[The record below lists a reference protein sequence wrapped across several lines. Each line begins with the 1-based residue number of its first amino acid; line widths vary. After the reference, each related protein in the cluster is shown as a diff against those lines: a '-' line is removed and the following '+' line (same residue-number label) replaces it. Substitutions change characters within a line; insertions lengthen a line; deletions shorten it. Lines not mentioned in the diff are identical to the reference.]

1 MRCTSGWCLAIAT
14 PRCSSS
20 VVLPALGGETMS
32 PRWPRPMG
40 AIRSI
45 TRRLVSAPGA
55 SPARRNGSLRVDR
68 GQVLEVRQR
77 PVLLGRETARLL
89 NLYQD
94 AASATTVTGQAD
106 DLRSVAQA
114 EVPRDLRRNHDVV
127 TRRKVVLGCLPQE
140 PAGALIQIHDACDL
154 CGRACRRDRNLS
166 RVPRSALPLLMRL
179 LGPVRPVVTM
189 VSMAPRVPRAV
200 PHGRPALRELSINSS
215 SSRTIACSNGP
226 RKPFRVFRPGAAD
239 AG

>member
-1 MRCTSGWCLAIAT
+1 MHFGM
-14 PRCSSS
+14 
-20 VVLPALGGETMS
+20 VLGDRHSQVLEQ
-32 PRWPRPMG
+32 
-40 AIRSI
+40 
-45 TRRLVSAPGA
+45 RRLAGLGRRDDEAALAPADGRDQVDHA
-55 SPARRNGSLRVDR
+55 QARLRAGRVARQTERLVRVDR
-68 GQVLEVRQR
+68 DQVLEVRQR
-77 PVLLGRETARLL
+77 SILFGRETARLL
-89 NLYQD
+89 NLYQG

-166 RVPRSALPLLMRL
+166 RVPRSALPLLIRL
-179 LGPVRPVVTM
+179 LGPARPVVTM

-215 SSRTIACSNGP
+215 SSEL
-226 RKPFRVFRPGAAD
+226 
-239 AG
+239 